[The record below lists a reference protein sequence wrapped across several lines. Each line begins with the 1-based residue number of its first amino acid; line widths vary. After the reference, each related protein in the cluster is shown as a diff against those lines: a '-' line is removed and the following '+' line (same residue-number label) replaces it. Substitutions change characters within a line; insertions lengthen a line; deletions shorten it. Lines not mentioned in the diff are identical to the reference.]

1 MKVNRM
7 QRSKV
12 ALLLVLVSLASI
24 ASGCDGENQQDILRA
39 FMASCGEHTVFL
51 NAWWSN
57 VDDQSQI
64 EMDPMGGYI
73 YLYWIDEDGCV
84 CHGDPGVS
92 GQPGPELV
100 LAFIGDVYDIAY
112 EHAEI
117 SSSQL
122 DQFQVIPFDLGS
134 YTAEGLHFT
143 QFANWFWRIRDD
155 GKVFRDTPNS
165 RYSIPEIVSLNVEFC
180 LFPIYAYGQPECGQS
195 RGMPIPSGV
204 ILLDGL
210 LDGPDQ
216 HPDKCMK
223 RVMPDTFSLSVS
235 ERLNYCLL
243 SLPDGSD

>member
-12 ALLLVLVSLASI
+12 ALLLVLVSLATI
-24 ASGCDGENQQDILRA
+24 ASGCDGENQQDIIRA
-39 FMASCGEHTVFL
+39 LMASCGEHTVFL

-100 LAFIGDVYDIAY
+100 LAFIVDVYDIANEY
-112 EHAEI
+112 AEI
-117 SSSQL
+117 SPSQL

-134 YTAEGLHFT
+134 YAAEGLHFA

-165 RYSIPEIVSLNVEFC
+165 RSSIPEIVSLNMEFC
-180 LFPIYAYGQPECGQS
+180 LLPIYAYGQPGCQS
-195 RGMPIPSGV
+195 IGMPIPSPSDL
-204 ILLDGL
+204 ILILSDGS
-210 LDGPDQ
+210 GQ

-243 SLPDGSD
+243 SLTDGSD